1 LRLHSFCLE
10 GETLSVGLLRFGV
23 ISEVNV
29 DVFGCGY
36 GTEGFNGAEG
46 GGLGSFGN
54 DFAEMVGIALELRL
68 IILHKLFIRI
78 ICFYLKGSAK

>member
-1 LRLHSFCLE
+1 
-10 GETLSVGLLRFGV
+10 V

-36 GTEGFNGAEG
+36 GTEGLNVAEG
-46 GGLGSFGN
+46 GSLGSFGN
-54 DFAEMVGIALELRL
+54 DFAEMVGISLELWL
-68 IILHKLFIRI
+68 IILHELFIRI